1 MTRPPHDL
9 HPEGVIDEVIFG
21 TDTLLTLDNVVIAKR
36 EGDRWQPFPGYTIR
50 EAGGGHLII
59 TYPVG
64 RAVL

>member
-1 MTRPPHDL
+1 MTRTPL

-21 TDTLLTLDNVVIAKR
+21 TDTLLTLDNVVIARR
-36 EGDRWQPFPGYTIR
+36 EGDRWQPIFPGYTIR
-50 EAGGGHLII
+50 EAGEHLII